1 MSLNRSVQYNKK
13 DIERLIEEKDSS
25 ISYAKPKETTNI
37 FKCWSQFSQIYVS
50 NIKQDFIICDY
61 CKSVLVYKSS
71 TGSGCMISHSR
82 SCSSKE
88 NQSDLPDRQRKINHY
103 YKSTSNERQRV
114 PKKIK
119 NDITLSCVEFVV
131 QDGRAF
137 QLLQG
142 PGFIRLAKQL
152 FESGRYMSSST
163 DIQIEDLLP
172 DPTTVS
178 NFRCIQL
185 GKSLTSIFWIR

>member
-1 MSLNRSVQYNKK
+1 MQNPKKLQICPSVGLNLVKS
-13 DIERLIEEKDSS
+13 
-25 ISYAKPKETTNI
+25 
-37 FKCWSQFSQIYVS
+37 VS

-71 TGSGCMISHSR
+71 TRSSCMISHSR

-88 NQSDLPDRQRKINHY
+88 NQSDLPDQQRKINHY
-103 YKSTSNERQRV
+103 YKSTSNERKRV

-119 NDITLSCVEFVV
+119 NDIILSCVEFVV

-142 PGFIRLAKQL
+142 PGLIRLTKQL

-163 DIQIEDLLP
+163 DIQIEDLLR